1 MTQLHKHLIVRADIG
16 WCPQEEDLNKI
27 SDWFRSLIKKIDM
40 KLLAGPYTT
49 YVNEK
54 DNKGMTSVAIIET
67 SHIAL
72 HIWDEVSPGLMQLD
86 VYSCADFNPPDVFD
100 KVNELFQTIKMEYKF
115 LDREKELVEVKI
127 KGFFFDKRLLFLRA
141 YDRIGFLNR
150 GSQIRILQSAP

>member
-1 MTQLHKHLIVRADIG
+1 MTQQHKHLIVRADIR

-27 SDWFRSLIKKIDM
+27 SDWIRSLIKKIDM

-86 VYSCADFNPPDVFD
+86 VYSCANFNPPDVFD
-100 KVNELFQTIKMEYKF
+100 KINALFQTIKMEYKF
-115 LDREKELVEVKI
+115 LDREKELVEVKV
-127 KGFFFDKRLLFLRA
+127 
-141 YDRIGFLNR
+141 
-150 GSQIRILQSAP
+150 

>member
-1 MTQLHKHLIVRADIG
+1 MTQQHKHLIVRADIG

-27 SDWFRSLIKKIDM
+27 SDWIRSLIKKIDM

-49 YVNEK
+49 YVSETG
-54 DNKGMTSVAIIET
+54 NKGMTSVAIIET

-86 VYSCADFNPPDVFD
+86 VYSCADFNPPEVFD

-115 LDREKELVEVKI
+115 LDREKELVEVKV
-127 KGFFFDKRLLFLRA
+127 
-141 YDRIGFLNR
+141 
-150 GSQIRILQSAP
+150 

>member
-1 MTQLHKHLIVRADIG
+1 MTQQHKHLIVRVNIG
-16 WCPQEEDLNKI
+16 WGPQEEDLNKI
-27 SDWFRSLIKKIDM
+27 SDWIRSLIKKIDM

-49 YVNEK
+49 YVGEK
-54 DNKGMTSVAIIET
+54 GNKGMTSVAIIET

-115 LDREKELVEVKI
+115 LDREKELVEVKV
-127 KGFFFDKRLLFLRA
+127 
-141 YDRIGFLNR
+141 
-150 GSQIRILQSAP
+150 